1 MHLHA
6 LDHHRP
12 PAPKDAAPCTHE
24 DAPMQV
30 RQLEAI
36 VDAVDILGALSS
48 DVDGPTDSYNLFLSN
63 AIRALVLLGDS
74 GSVSYTHLT
83 LPTTPYV

>member
-1 MHLHA
+1 VHLHA

-74 GSVSYTHLT
+74 GFLGSGDICSPDTH
-83 LPTTPYV
+83 Y